1 MSSWMKNNDFRRTI
15 LKLYSGLFQAN
26 DWTYVSAYVASY
38 HRNLTS
44 VNDERTI
51 LKLIN
56 DT

>member
-15 LKLYSGLFQAN
+15 LKLYSGLFQEN

-44 VNDERTI
+44 VDDERTI